1 MATWAIGD
9 LQGCYGPTQRLLE
22 KIRFDPARDRLWF
35 CGDLVNRGGESLETL
50 RLVHSLR
57 EHCEVVLGNHDLSLL
72 AISERSPDDQRK
84 VNPDL
89 QRILFAEDR
98 EPLIEW
104 LRHRP
109 LVHSDRELGWMMI
122 HAGLA
127 PKWST
132 VHAEKHAREVEHR
145 LRSDSRRKL
154 LRNMYGDY
162 PPWSPALRGVERER
176 AIINIFTR
184 LRYCSPRGRIAFN
197 EKGAPGTQAPGLV
210 HLHPLE
216 HLRQQRG
223 LALETFVDGADRHV
237 RAFGDLFHRQRLVA
251 ALRQQ
256 GFGRRE
262 DALARQ
268 RTAAL
273 QVGGWR
279 IGRRA
284 RGHAGSGGDRGC
296 GPEKVYGGS
305 LFLPRGWAPVS
316 ATNGSPCP
324 CS

>member
-1 MATWAIGD
+1 MAVWAIGD

-22 KIRFDPARDRLWF
+22 KIRFDPAQDRLWF

-57 EHCEVVLGNHDLSLL
+57 EHCDVVLGNHDLSLL

-109 LVHSDRELGWMMI
+109 LLHSDREMGWMMI
-122 HAGLA
+122 HAGMA
-127 PKWST
+127 PKWT
-132 VHAEKHAREVEHR
+132 TAHAEKHAREVEHR

-197 EKGAPGTQAPGLV
+197 EKGAPGTQAPGLYPWYEVPGRSERDLKIVCGHWSTLGLFIGHGV
-210 HLHPLE
+210 H
-216 HLRQQRG
+216 
-223 LALETFVDGADRHV
+223 AIDTGAV
-237 RAFGDLFHRQRLVA
+237 WGGKL
-251 ALRQQ
+251 
-256 GFGRRE
+256 
-262 DALARQ
+262 
-268 RTAAL
+268 TAL
-273 QVGGWR
+273 QLDTDELR
-279 IGRRA
+279 IVQVQGR
-284 RGHAGSGGDRGC
+284 
-296 GPEKVYGGS
+296 EV
-305 LFLPRGWAPVS
+305 
-316 ATNGSPCP
+316 ATPGEQD
-324 CS
+324 

>member
-1 MATWAIGD
+1 MAVWAIGD

-22 KIRFDPARDRLWF
+22 KIRFDPAQDRLWF

-57 EHCEVVLGNHDLSLL
+57 EHCDVVLGNHDLSLL

-109 LVHSDRELGWMMI
+109 LLHSDRDLGWMMI
-122 HAGLA
+122 HAGMA
-127 PKWST
+127 PKWT
-132 VHAEKHAREVEHR
+132 TAHAEKHAREVEHR

-162 PPWSPALRGVERER
+162 PAWSPALRGVERER

-197 EKGAPGTQAPGLV
+197 EKGAPGTQAPGLYPWYEVPGRSERDLKIVCGHWSTLGLFIGHGV
-210 HLHPLE
+210 H
-216 HLRQQRG
+216 
-223 LALETFVDGADRHV
+223 AIDTGAV
-237 RAFGDLFHRQRLVA
+237 WGGKL
-251 ALRQQ
+251 
-256 GFGRRE
+256 
-262 DALARQ
+262 
-268 RTAAL
+268 TAL
-273 QVGGWR
+273 QLDTDELR
-279 IGRRA
+279 IVQVQGR
-284 RGHAGSGGDRGC
+284 
-296 GPEKVYGGS
+296 EV
-305 LFLPRGWAPVS
+305 
-316 ATNGSPCP
+316 ATPGEQD
-324 CS
+324 

>member
-22 KIRFDPARDRLWF
+22 KIRFDPAQDRLWF

-89 QRILFAEDR
+89 QRILFAADR
-98 EPLIEW
+98 EPLIDW

-109 LVHSDRELGWMMI
+109 LLHSDRTLGWMMI
-122 HAGLA
+122 HAGMA

-132 VHAEKHAREVEHR
+132 QQAEKHAREVEYR
-145 LRSDSRRKL
+145 LQSDSRRKL

-162 PPWSPALRGVERER
+162 PAWSPALRGVERER

-197 EKGAPGTQAPGLV
+197 EKGAPGTQAPGLYPWYEVPGRSERDLKIVCGHWSTLGLFIGHGV
-210 HLHPLE
+210 H
-216 HLRQQRG
+216 
-223 LALETFVDGADRHV
+223 AIDTGAV
-237 RAFGDLFHRQRLVA
+237 WGGKL
-251 ALRQQ
+251 
-256 GFGRRE
+256 
-262 DALARQ
+262 
-268 RTAAL
+268 TAL
-273 QVGGWR
+273 QLDTDDLR
-279 IGRRA
+279 IVQVPGR
-284 RGHAGSGGDRGC
+284 
-296 GPEKVYGGS
+296 EV
-305 LFLPRGWAPVS
+305 
-316 ATNGSPCP
+316 ATPGEQD
-324 CS
+324 